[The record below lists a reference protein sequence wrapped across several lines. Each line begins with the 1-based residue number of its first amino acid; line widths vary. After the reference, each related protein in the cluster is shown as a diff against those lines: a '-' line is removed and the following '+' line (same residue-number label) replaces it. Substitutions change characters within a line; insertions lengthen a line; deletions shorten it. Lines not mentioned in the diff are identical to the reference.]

1 MVDVNVVQR
10 SLVALEEYINDL
22 LEVKN
27 EINWDVFSTDKV
39 IRRYVERTLHMAV
52 EACLDITNHI
62 ISYEG
67 YREPRDNKDSF
78 EILNIG
84 DNYSQL
90 NWQIESYP
98 SWGTW
103 SFEPESGYGLTPEQG
118 SAIINVSV
126 IVPDEPNTQYNG
138 SIKII
143 NIDDPSDYEIITV
156 KLETPVNYNLVIQK
170 NSLFL
175 HFLKIHKQ
183 IKDKTFKLLN
193 IIKNI

>member
-10 SLVALEEYINDL
+10 RLVALEEYINDL

-78 EILNIG
+78 EILK
-84 DNYSQL
+84 
-90 NWQIESYP
+90 
-98 SWGTW
+98 
-103 SFEPESGYGLTPEQG
+103 EQG
-118 SAIINVSV
+118 MISEELSVQLKKMAQFRNV
-126 IVPDEPNTQYNG
+126 IVHDYLRIQPEIVYAILKKNVPDLIRFAK
-138 SIKII
+138 SIKSRF
-143 NIDDPSDYEIITV
+143 ID
-156 KLETPVNYNLVIQK
+156 
-170 NSLFL
+170 
-175 HFLKIHKQ
+175 
-183 IKDKTFKLLN
+183 
-193 IIKNI
+193 

>member
-78 EILNIG
+78 EILK
-84 DNYSQL
+84 
-90 NWQIESYP
+90 
-98 SWGTW
+98 
-103 SFEPESGYGLTPEQG
+103 EQG
-118 SAIINVSV
+118 MISEELSVQLKKIAQFRNV
-126 IVPDEPNTQYNG
+126 IVHDYLRIQPEIVYAILKKNVPDIIRFAK
-138 SIKII
+138 SIKGRF
-143 NIDDPSDYEIITV
+143 ID
-156 KLETPVNYNLVIQK
+156 
-170 NSLFL
+170 
-175 HFLKIHKQ
+175 
-183 IKDKTFKLLN
+183 
-193 IIKNI
+193 